1 MEIKVINEN
10 LDDFGR
16 TFKVRRMNYNEII
29 VNYPTGN
36 GLKYFS
42 FKDVKCIS
50 ENAIDDFLINNRDF
64 LKIKLK
70 RGISVVLYNA
80 IYDSIKDEIEEEIKN
95 LNVLRDKYKINK
107 RGIWDKEILVNVNNR
122 HPLEI
127 QASGQNFKRDG
138 YNIIINKVEKDIF
151 LEMCMNEIENIKKEI
166 DLKNKVITS
175 FEEAI
180 NDVKNIHE
188 D

>member
-1 MEIKVINEN
+1 MQIKITNSSLE
-10 LDDFGR
+10 DFGR
-16 TFKVRRMNYNEII
+16 KFKVRRMNYNEII

-42 FKDVKCIS
+42 FNDVEFIK
-50 ENAIDDFLINNRDF
+50 ENEIDDFLINNRDF

-70 RGISVVLYNA
+70 RGISVLLYNA
-80 IYDSIKDEIEEEIKN
+80 IHDSIKDEIEEEIKN
-95 LNVLRDKYKINK
+95 MNVLRDKYKINK
-107 RGIWDKEILVNVNNR
+107 KGIWDKEILVIVNNR
-122 HPLEI
+122 FPLEI

-151 LEMCMNEIENIKKEI
+151 LETCKSEIENIEKEI
-166 DLKNKVITS
+166 KLKTKVITS
-175 FEEAI
+175 FKEAI
-180 NDVKNIHE
+180 EAVKKARE